1 MSRQIYDDVELSL
14 DEINDGIDYCDE
26 EYDRTDDLTKR
37 ISIVADM
44 KNVLKL
50 EDDDDDDDDDDNDD
64 NDDDDDDENQQSW
77 RQSIEKEV
85 DKQQHKNQQ
94 SRPFLSPHSHEYP
107 CKDAC
112 KKLPQ
117 PPEHWP
123 QKPLMIRPSPLSSTT
138 VIGIVSHDRIPFILF
153 VFHFF
158 IDYYVLNIIG
168 AYIYCLSV

>member
-94 SRPFLSPHSHEYP
+94 SRPFLLPQSHEYP

-123 QKPLMIRPSPLSSTT
+123 QKPLMILDLKPIFLFYFSMTINNCIYIVMLSGS
-138 VIGIVSHDRIPFILF
+138 
-153 VFHFF
+153 
-158 IDYYVLNIIG
+158 
-168 AYIYCLSV
+168 

>member
-14 DEINDGIDYCDE
+14 DEINSIDCCDE
-26 EYDRTDDLTKR
+26 EYDRTADLSKR

-50 EDDDDDDDDDDNDD
+50 VDDDDDDDA
-64 NDDDDDDENQQSW
+64 DDENQQSY
-77 RQSIEKEV
+77 RQSIEKEI
-85 DKQQHKNQQ
+85 DKQHHTDQQ
-94 SRPFLSPHSHEYP
+94 SRPFLPPQSHEYP
-107 CKDAC
+107 CKDTC

-123 QKPLMIRPSPLSSTT
+123 QRPLMIRPTPLSSMT
-138 VIGIVSHDRIPFILF
+138 VIGIVSYDRIRFISF

-158 IDYYVLNIIG
+158 IDYYVVNIIG
-168 AYIYCLSV
+168 AYIYCLIKI